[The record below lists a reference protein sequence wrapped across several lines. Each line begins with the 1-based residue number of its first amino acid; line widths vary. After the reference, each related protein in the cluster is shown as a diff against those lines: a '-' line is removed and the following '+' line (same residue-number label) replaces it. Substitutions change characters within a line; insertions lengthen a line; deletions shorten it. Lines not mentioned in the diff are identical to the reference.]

1 MFKTLYIYLLLFT
14 AIACETIATV
24 FLKQSEQFTKPLS
37 TLATV
42 IGYIV
47 SSYLLAIVVKTIPV
61 SIAYAI
67 WGALGIL
74 FITAIGT
81 IFFNEQ
87 LDIPAYIGIGLI
99 ISGVLIINIFS
110 QTVKN

>member
-24 FLKQSEQFTKPLS
+24 FLKQSEQFTKSLP

-67 WGALGIL
+67 W
-74 FITAIGT
+74 GT